1 MHSTINGLPY
11 LEAAMYALLTMI
23 LVLKL
28 AVGSQ
33 AFWEFVFGEGAKTK
47 KEPIHKRIS
56 QENHNNSIA
65 R

>member
-11 LEAAMYALLTMI
+11 LEAAMYALLTLI

-33 AFWEFVFGEGAKTK
+33 AFWGFVLGEDSKTK

-56 QENHNNSIA
+56 
-65 R
+65 

>member
-11 LEAAMYALLTMI
+11 LEAAMYAVLALI

-33 AFWEFVFGEGAKTK
+33 AFWGFVLGDGAKTK
-47 KEPIHKRIS
+47 KRADS
-56 QENHNNSIA
+56 QKNQLRES

>member
-11 LEAAMYALLTMI
+11 LEAAMYAVLALI

-33 AFWEFVFGEGAKTK
+33 AFWGFVLGDGAKTK

-56 QENHNNSIA
+56 
-65 R
+65 

>member
-11 LEAAMYALLTMI
+11 LEAAMYALLTLI

-28 AVGSQ
+28 VVGSQ
-33 AFWEFVFGEGAKTK
+33 AFWGFVLGEDSETK

-56 QENHNNSIA
+56 
-65 R
+65 